1 MRVKAEPLP
10 SPGILW
16 IKARFSFRGACPK
29 KPRRAKILL
38 DNGGN
43 PGKIV
48 IERGGRRPDPNLIN
62 PVAQAFQPVLAQ
74 ANAP

>member
-10 SPGILW
+10 SLGILW
-16 IKARFSFRGACPK
+16 IKARFSFGGACPQR
-29 KPRRAKILL
+29 PRRGEIFL
-38 DNGGN
+38 DNSGN

-48 IERGGRRPDPNLIN
+48 IKRGGRRPDPNLIN

-74 ANAP
+74 AKGS

>member
-1 MRVKAEPLP
+1 
-10 SPGILW
+10 
-16 IKARFSFRGACPK
+16 
-29 KPRRAKILL
+29 LL

-74 ANAP
+74 AKRP

>member
-1 MRVKAEPLP
+1 LR
-10 SPGILW
+10 
-16 IKARFSFRGACPK
+16 RGE
-29 KPRRAKILL
+29 ILL

-74 ANAP
+74 AKACGYLLMRSKRGLLC

>member
-16 IKARFSFRGACPK
+16 IKARFSFRGGLPPK
-29 KPRRAKILL
+29 AAAGKNLL
-38 DNGGN
+38 DNVGN

-62 PVAQAFQPVLAQ
+62 PVAQAFQPVLAK
-74 ANAP
+74 ANVP